1 MNNLFSLLLCAG
13 LFLMVG
19 SSYRGNDL
27 FQVISSHPHDVEEL
41 SPYVETVHQSGRL
54 WIVQLKKNAPDSVL
68 SHLRTLSGREKNYLY
83 EGLYVTNKSRKAN
96 RVSIQSFTRAVDL
109 QNIQTDVEEL
119 AAYETRYVGTLE
131 NQQALE
137 KSAARLQGMGYKI
150 QEICY
155 REICS
160 LIAERKGLVN
170 PESVIMIM
178 GHIDSVGEAFAGAD
192 DNASGT
198 AVLLE
203 MARVLKDYQNQKTI
217 RFFITNGEEVGLVGS
232 THYARRLQ
240 DTQELKKIKL
250 VINMDMVGY
259 NSNGLVEIET
269 NPEFDELA
277 RWLADLA
284 SKFTSLKTKIT
295 LGAWGSDHLPFL
307 NRGVPALLTIE
318 DWDTKNP
325 CYHQECDTADKI
337 NYEYAGEIAKL
348 NISAVIAKDLDQ

>member
-1 MNNLFSLLLCAG
+1 
-13 LFLMVG
+13 MVG

-41 SPYVETVHQSGRL
+41 SPYIETVHQSGRL
-54 WIVQLKKNAPDSVL
+54 WIVQLKKTAPDSIMA
-68 SHLRTLSGREKNYLY
+68 HLRTLSGREKNYLY
-83 EGLYVTNKSRKAN
+83 EGLYVTNKSRKGKKVN
-96 RVSIQSFTRAVDL
+96 IQSFTKSVDIH
-109 QNIQTDVEEL
+109 NIQRDVEEL
-119 AAYETRYVGTLE
+119 AAYETRYVGTIE
-131 NQQALE
+131 NQQALD
-137 KSAARLQGMGYKI
+137 KSAARLQEMGYTI

-155 REICS
+155 RGEVCS
-160 LIAERKGLVN
+160 LIAEKRGLVTPDN
-170 PESVIMIM
+170 VIMVM
-178 GHIDSVGEAFAGAD
+178 GHIDSVGEEFAGAD

-217 RFFITNGEEVGLVGS
+217 RFFITNGEEVGLIGS
-232 THYARRLQ
+232 THYARHLQ
-240 DTQELKKIKL
+240 ETQELKKIKL

-269 NPEFDELA
+269 NPEHDELA

-307 NRGVPALLTIE
+307 TRGVPALLTIE

-337 NYEYAGEIAKL
+337 NYEYAGEVAKL
-348 NISAVIAKDLDQ
+348 NISAVIAQDLDQ